1 MRTCQCMFVG
11 MCVVCVCILCLC
23 IWLFVHLCVCSLAFF
38 ACVYE
43 CVFVHVSVCVCA
55 HTHQTAY
62 QEIKTHAKIGLVSVA
77 MQNHS

>member
-1 MRTCQCMFVG
+1 MPMHVCRHVCC
-11 MCVVCVCILCLC
+11 VCV
-23 IWLFVHLCVCSLAFF
+23 FCVCAYGCSFICVFARLLFF